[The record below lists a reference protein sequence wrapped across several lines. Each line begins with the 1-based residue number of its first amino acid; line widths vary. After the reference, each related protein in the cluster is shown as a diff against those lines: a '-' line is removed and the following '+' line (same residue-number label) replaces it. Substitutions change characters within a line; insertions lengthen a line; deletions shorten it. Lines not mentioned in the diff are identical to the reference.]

1 MYAEGMSTGDIED
14 YLRVNPRPQNS
25 EAIQRRAT
33 RQRRQSGCLWLFV
46 QPYMIKTYLA
56 RLFRRVLMDYISVR
70 AAAENWGISERRV
83 QKLCEEGRVPGM
95 RRFGRCWML
104 PRDAQKPEDQRLTP
118 RKEKVKRARS
128 SCPGDR
134 NPLSVLREAWEHKAR
149 GFNRESDTLLDSLL
163 PLVKARRDEPE
174 LYGEWL
180 LLSSFRHHPH
190 LSEMI
195 AVLKEAAP
203 YFQGKCSRVI
213 LPSSL
218 FPFASLGIFSIYHT
232 EPGNAQEEARL
243 LDEFIPLYASL
254 TGGNG
259 TGADISYRAEML
271 FYCGDLSTSEIFA
284 YKALYAAQ
292 AKKQTAIV
300 LASALLLGHIAL
312 CKGDADGW
320 QRAIDAMSLANKRS
334 RDSASIQSMI
344 DAMRGILLLELTHP
358 DNIADWLKTGD
369 FERLRPLPQILPFA
383 HFVHAQYLCRKGE
396 IARLIG
402 FAEVRY
408 PKGIKTSPVL
418 DALLALTVATAYLNM
433 GDKARADMFIQ
444 HAVDRTLPDGL
455 IFPLGSYM
463 QLLGG
468 FLDPIVK
475 KSYPSF
481 LPAFLKLRS
490 QLNLAGRR
498 LSQHIVTIVETVGL
512 PDDLTPKERE
522 VALLA
527 AQGLRNT
534 EIAQRLAITQNTVRY
549 HLRTVFGKLDVDR
562 RMKLAEKL
570 L

>member
-1 MYAEGMSTGDIED
+1 
-14 YLRVNPRPQNS
+14 
-25 EAIQRRAT
+25 
-33 RQRRQSGCLWLFV
+33 
-46 QPYMIKTYLA
+46 
-56 RLFRRVLMDYISVR
+56 MDYISVR

-83 QKLCEEGRVPGM
+83 QKLCEEGRVPGAQ
-95 RRFGRCWML
+95 RFGRCWML
-104 PRDAQKPEDQRLTP
+104 PGDAQKPEDQRLTP
-118 RKEKVKRARS
+118 RKEKLKGECS
-128 SCPGDR
+128 SRPGDS
-134 NPLSVLREAWEHKAR
+134 NPLSMLREAWELKAH
-149 GFNRESDTLLDSLL
+149 GFNKEFNALLDKLL
-163 PLVKARRDEPE
+163 TLVKARQDEPE

-180 LLSSFRHHPH
+180 LLSSFKHHPH
-190 LSEMI
+190 LSKMI

-218 FPFASLGIFSIYHT
+218 FPFASLGVFSIYHT

-254 TGGNG
+254 TGGHG

-271 FYCGDLSTSEIFA
+271 FYCGDLSTSEILA
-284 YKALYAAQ
+284 HKALYMARE
-292 AKKQTAIV
+292 KKQTAIV
-300 LASALLLGHIAL
+300 LTSALLLGHIAL

-320 QRAIDAMSLANKRS
+320 QRAIDAMFLANKNS
-334 RDSASIQSMI
+334 RTAFIQNMI

-369 FERLRPLPQILPFA
+369 FERLRPMPQLLSFA

-396 IARLIG
+396 FARLIG

-408 PKGIKTSPVL
+408 PKGIKTSPIL
-418 DALLALTVATAYLNM
+418 DALLALTVATAYMNM
-433 GDKARADMFIQ
+433 GDKDRADMFIQ
-444 HAVDRTLPDGL
+444 HAADRMLPDGL
-455 IFPLGSYM
+455 IFPLGSYI

-468 FLDPIVK
+468 LLDPILK
-475 KSYPSF
+475 KSYPSC
-481 LPAFLKLRS
+481 LPAFLKLKS

-498 LSQHIVTIVETVGL
+498 LNPYIVTIVETVGL
-512 PDDLTPKERE
+512 PDDLTLKERE

-534 EIAQRLAITQNTVRY
+534 EIAQRLAVTENTVRY
-549 HLRTVFGKLDVDR
+549 HLRSVFSKLDVDR